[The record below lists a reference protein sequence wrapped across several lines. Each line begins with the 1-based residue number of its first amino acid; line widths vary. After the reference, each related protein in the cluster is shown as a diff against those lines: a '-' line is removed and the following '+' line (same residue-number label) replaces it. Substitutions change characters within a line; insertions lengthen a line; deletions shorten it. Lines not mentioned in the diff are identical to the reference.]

1 MRKIE
6 GRSFK
11 PAASRPYRRVAAALA
26 FVFLAGA
33 VSAWAYTQSGA
44 SIGFAN
50 AIPMGHEWV
59 TRMAAIELMGFS
71 PPTVPD
77 VPDPNDPRKTW
88 TQGLAK
94 NLDLSSPGAQA
105 ELKRIKAE
113 AYNDY
118 RYASRYKAVFDA
130 IVGERWVDLAGYNAA
145 TSRECW
151 DAVAQEPA
159 EIQYDHFMRR
169 YDDRNAQGGVTA
181 ARQSQQRFIQYFVA
195 AAMARSDQMSV
206 YDGGFAGSTA
216 VQVDRNYFLFGR
228 AVHLFEDSFS
238 SEHTVRIPEDNYVR
252 VRQVKSYLCA
262 AGSEQHTHS
271 IEAVLNYTSGD
282 VVWNPGTALDPSW
295 KSYKASNMK
304 NAKTNLVQGTPLTA
318 VEATKDLWAAF
329 IRVMGTPYAQ
339 REAAARA
346 EAQTLVNNWLSFDER
361 EMLTWY
367 DNEARRDST
376 YVLAEGQTGKGKTV
390 QACMRGLNVGTDDQL
405 TYVKKLEAAQR
416 KCLYNAI
423 PWVGYQDLFD
433 TQMHIWYSWRWRN
446 GPTGRLLDPPADWKI
461 PNQPADTGV
470 PVRIKSVKNQQYMSA
485 PDGVSNNAWVY
496 CKAGAKPLDFILV
509 GSKSD
514 GMFRVANAP
523 WLFLSYTGTTGSVKL
538 FNPFQ
543 PYVAD
548 PTNYVIRSA
557 GTGSSIMN
565 VYWQQY
571 MWLKGESPYITRAG
585 NPANADSQWLIE
597 PIQPA
602 SPSPASR

>member
-1 MRKIE
+1 MRKIY
-6 GRSFK
+6 GRSFQSA
-11 PAASRPYRRVAAALA
+11 PPRRRIVAAIAL
-26 FVFLAGA
+26 VFLAA
-33 VSAWAYTQSGA
+33 TVSGWAFTQSGA

-50 AIPMGHEWV
+50 AVPMGHEWV

-77 VPDPNDPRKTW
+77 VPDPNDPRRGW
-88 TQGLAK
+88 RQGLAK
-94 NLDLSSPGAQA
+94 NTDLSSPGAQA
-105 ELKRIKAE
+105 ELRRIKAE
-113 AYNDY
+113 TYNDY
-118 RYASRYKAVFDA
+118 RYASRYKAVYDA

-181 ARQSQQRFIQYFVA
+181 ARESQKRFIRYFVE
-195 AAMARSDQMSV
+195 AAMARPDQMSV

-216 VQVDRNYFLFGR
+216 TQVGRNYFLFGR

-238 SEHTVRIPEDNYVR
+238 SEHTVRIPEDNYIR

-271 IEAVLNYTSGD
+271 IDAVLNYSSGD
-282 VVWNPGTALDPSW
+282 VVWNRGTGLDPSW
-295 KSYKASNMK
+295 KAYKASNMK
-304 NAKTNLVQGTPLTA
+304 NISSDPRQGGALVA

-329 IRVMGTPYAQ
+329 IRTMGTPYAQ
-339 REAAARA
+339 RSAAATA
-346 EAQTLVNNWLSFDER
+346 EAQTLVNNWLSFDEQ
-361 EMLTWY
+361 EMLHWY
-367 DNEARRDST
+367 DDESHRDAT

-390 QACMRGLNVGTDDQL
+390 QACMIGLNLGTDNQL
-405 TYVKKLEAAQR
+405 TYVKKLEASQR

-433 TQMHIWYSWRWRN
+433 TQIHIWYSWRWRN

-470 PVRIKSVKNQQYMSA
+470 PVRIKSLSNQQYMSA

-496 CKAGAKPLDFILV
+496 SRPGQKPLDFVMV
-509 GSKSD
+509 GPKND
-514 GMFRVANAP
+514 AMFRVASSP

-538 FNPFQ
+538 FNPFN

-548 PTNYVIRSA
+548 PTNYTIRPA
-557 GTGSSIMN
+557 GNGVSIMN
-565 VYWQQY
+565 VYWKQY
-571 MWLKGESPYITRAG
+571 MWLKGESPYITRHG
-585 NPANADSQWLIE
+585 NPANPDSQWLIE
-597 PIQPA
+597 PIE
-602 SPSPASR
+602 PSTK